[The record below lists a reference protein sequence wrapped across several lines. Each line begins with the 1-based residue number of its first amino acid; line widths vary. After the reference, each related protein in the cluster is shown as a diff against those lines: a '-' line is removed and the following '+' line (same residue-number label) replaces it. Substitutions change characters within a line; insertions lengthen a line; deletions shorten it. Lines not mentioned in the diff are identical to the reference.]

1 MSNKNLTMTNLY
13 TRLADIGFTK
23 EFIRAIGLP
32 SWWTDRLEQIEDK
45 NKLVIYEAAGYISQ
59 RLFVDLRSLLDPN
72 QKVKFVNN
80 MSYTRVIKSLEKRQ
94 RGLKELQQLG
104 VDIFSSDLTD
114 YLEQLL
120 LLNI

>member
-1 MSNKNLTMTNLY
+1 MINENLTMTNLY
-13 TRLADIGFTK
+13 KRLADIGFTK
-23 EFIRAIGLP
+23 KFVRAIGLP
-32 SWWTDRLEQIEDK
+32 SWWTDRLEQIEDR

-72 QKVKFVNN
+72 QKVKFVSS
-80 MSYTRVIKSLEKRQ
+80 MSYSRVIKSLEKRQ
-94 RGLKELQQLG
+94 KGLKELQQLG
-104 VDIFSSDLTD
+104 VDIFSNDLPD

>member
-1 MSNKNLTMTNLY
+1 MNNDNLTMDSLY

-23 EFIRAIGLP
+23 EFVRAIGLP
-32 SWWTDRLEQIEDK
+32 SWWTDKLEQIEDK

-59 RLFVDLRSLLDPN
+59 RLFVDLESLLDLD
-72 QKVKFVNN
+72 QKVKFKSS

-94 RGLKELQQLG
+94 KCLKELQQLG
-104 VDIFSSDLTD
+104 VNIFSNDFTD

>member
-1 MSNKNLTMTNLY
+1 MTNLY
-13 TRLADIGFTK
+13 KRLADIGFTK

-32 SWWTDRLEQIEDK
+32 SWWTDILEQIEDK
-45 NKLVIYEAAGYISQ
+45 NKSVIYEAAGYISQ

-72 QKVKFVNN
+72 QEVKFVNN
-80 MSYTRVIKSLEKRQ
+80 MSYPRVIKSLEKRQ

>member
-1 MSNKNLTMTNLY
+1 
-13 TRLADIGFTK
+13 
-23 EFIRAIGLP
+23 
-32 SWWTDRLEQIEDK
+32 
-45 NKLVIYEAAGYISQ
+45 
-59 RLFVDLRSLLDPN
+59 
-72 QKVKFVNN
+72 